1 MRIIKHFGPPGTG
14 KTRRLMGVVEAEVAS
29 GRRCLPD
36 IAYLSFSRAA
46 AEVIKQRM
54 NASDRDIPWFRTI
67 HGAACKQ
74 LGMAGGIMG
83 WQDYKKF
90 TEVTRMKVTP
100 DDQNEYEYGGAL
112 DFNPALKALN
122 LSLTTGRGLREVVRE
137 LPDHPNL
144 AFARVEA
151 FVEAWTRWKADNHK
165 FDFMDMLVRY
175 DRDGEP
181 LPINFALLDEAQDCS
196 DLQWRCFHKMTANA
210 QEVHMA
216 GDDDQSIFGF
226 IGASEY
232 GFLEHPCDEEEVIR
246 QSWRVGEGVG
256 RVADKV
262 IKRIAH
268 RKDKDVAWRE
278 GPGKVSQINLSVNAM
293 PWERWLRE
301 YHNREGHSIMVL
313 ARHRKG
319 AADFSGDLKALGVP
333 HSFQGETLNSWAEAR
348 VLHSLYALKDGKSIT
363 PRAAIAL
370 CEAIGKVGLTAEYR
384 RMGARDR
391 VKAIPG
397 VDLKAVNWLD
407 SFATTRRSRERY
419 GALLNL
425 IRAQGYE
432 ALAVEP
438 KIVVQTM
445 HSSKG
450 DEANLIIVVPDCTN
464 VVKRNAD
471 AATEIRLA
479 YVALTRAKRDVA
491 ILVPRTDTF
500 ISHFF

>member
-29 GRRCLPD
+29 GRRRLPD

-83 WQDYKKF
+83 WQDYKAF
-90 TEVTRMKVTP
+90 SAQTRMKVTP
-100 DDQNEYEYGGAL
+100 DDQNEYDYGGEI
-112 DFNPALKALN
+112 DFNPVLKCLN
-122 LSLTTGRGLREVVRE
+122 LSLTTSRPLRDVVRDQ
-137 LPDHPNL
+137 PDHPNL
-144 AFARVEA
+144 ATIRVEA
-151 FVEAWTRWKADNHK
+151 FVAAWTKWKADNNK

-181 LPINFALLDEAQDCS
+181 LPINFALLDEAQDLS

-210 QEVHMA
+210 EEIHMA

-232 GFLEHPCDEEEVIR
+232 GFLEHPCDEENVIR
-246 QSWRVGEGVG
+246 QSWRVGDGVG

-262 IKRIAH
+262 IRKIAH
-268 RKDKDVAWRE
+268 RKDKDVAWRD
-278 GPGKVSQINLSVNAM
+278 GPGSVSRINLSVNAM
-293 PWERWLRE
+293 PWARWLKD
-301 YHNREGHSIMVL
+301 YHNPDHTSIMVL
-313 ARHRKG
+313 TRHRRG
-319 AADFSGDLKALGVP
+319 AADFSGDLKAMGIP
-333 HSFQGETLNSWAEAR
+333 HSFQGETLNSWSEAR
-348 VLHSLYALKDGKSIT
+348 VLHSLYALKDGKKIT

-370 CEAIGKVGLTAEYR
+370 AEALGKPTASYR
-384 RMGARDR
+384 QMGVRDK
-391 VKAIPG
+391 VSVMPG
-397 VDLKAVNWLD
+397 VDLKSVNWLD
-407 SFATTRRSRERY
+407 SFATNRRARERY

-491 ILVPRTDTF
+491 VLVPRTETF